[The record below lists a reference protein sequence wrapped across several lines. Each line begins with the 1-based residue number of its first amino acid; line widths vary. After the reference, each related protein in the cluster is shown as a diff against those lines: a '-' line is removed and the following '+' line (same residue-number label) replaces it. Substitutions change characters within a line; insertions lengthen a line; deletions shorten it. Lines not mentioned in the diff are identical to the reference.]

1 MQIETLHKNIGI
13 NLSRIRKTRGLSLD
27 QVAGLTEVSKGML
40 AQIEKGS
47 SNPSISILWKIAN
60 GLQVS
65 FTSLLEA
72 DSTDV
77 AVVSYDTIMPLIS
90 GDGSFRSYPI
100 FPFDAN
106 NRIEM
111 YVVEMDPGC
120 THPSEPHNKGVKEYI
135 YLHEGMLTI
144 KINETE
150 YQLIAGQ
157 AIRFDAVAS
166 HTYINA
172 SDQPNRFH
180 VTISYS

>member
-1 MQIETLHKNIGI
+1 MQIENLHKNIGS
-13 NLSRIRKTRGLSLD
+13 NLSRIRKERGLSLD
-27 QVAGLTEVSKGML
+27 QVSSLTQVSKGML

-47 SNPSISILWKIAN
+47 SNPSISVLWKIAN

-65 FTSLLEA
+65 FTSMLEA

-77 AVVSYDTIMPLIS
+77 SIVSYETMAPLIAE
-90 GDGSFRSYPI
+90 DGSFRSYPI

-106 NRIEM
+106 TRIEM
-111 YVVEMDPGC
+111 YIVEMDAGC
-120 THPSEPHNKGVKEYI
+120 THPSEPHNKGVKEYV

-144 KINETE
+144 TINDSE

-157 AIRFDAVAS
+157 AMRFDAAAP
-166 HTYINA
+166 HTYINH
-172 SDQPNRFH
+172 SNQTSRFH